1 MANEIIIVEGKS
13 DLQKL
18 KKIFGENL
26 ITIETNGLGFDNKK
40 LNLIKELSKNNK
52 IIIFTDPDGPG
63 KKIRETLIEYLDT
76 DVYNAFI
83 LKKDINKNSK
93 KIGIAEANET
103 AIKNAL
109 NNLITYNK
117 NNESISWNE
126 YVNNN
131 FYLKINRNKMTSYYN
146 LSEKL
151 SSKSL
156 FKWINWMNLK
166 VSDIEKIIGE

>member
-1 MANEIIIVEGKS
+1 MVNEIIIVEGKS
-13 DLQKL
+13 DSQKL

-26 ITIETNGLGFDNKK
+26 ITIETKGLGFDNKK

-63 KKIRETLIEYLDT
+63 KKIREGLIEYLDT
-76 DVYNAFI
+76 DIYNAFI
-83 LKKDINKNSK
+83 SKTDIDKNSK

-103 AIKNAL
+103 AIKKAL
-109 NNLITYNK
+109 KNLITYNK

-126 YVNNN
+126 YVDND
-131 FYLKINRNKMTSYYN
+131 FYLKENRNKITSYYN
-146 LSEKL
+146 LTDEL

-156 FKWINWMNLK
+156 FKWINWMNLNIK
-166 VSDIEKIIGE
+166 DIEKIIGE

>member
-131 FYLKINRNKMTSYYN
+131 FYLKINRNKITSYYN